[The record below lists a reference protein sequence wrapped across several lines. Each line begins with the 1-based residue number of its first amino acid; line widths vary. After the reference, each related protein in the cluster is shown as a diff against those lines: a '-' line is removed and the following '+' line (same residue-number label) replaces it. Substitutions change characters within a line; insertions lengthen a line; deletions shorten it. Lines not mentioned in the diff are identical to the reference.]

1 MKSAR
6 RIYQP
11 ERHVQGN
18 WLRDVILGGQ
28 DGLVNVLGIVLGVS
42 AANGGN
48 QIIIAASLAAAF
60 AESVSLAA
68 VAYTSALAEKDH
80 YAKELERETYEV
92 ETVSDIERAKLKD
105 IYARR
110 GFSGQILDDIV
121 AHITSD
127 KDLWV
132 KTMMVDEL
140 GLQPVDTNS
149 ILKRSSIVGTAALL
163 ASFVPIFPFIIF
175 SGSTASILAL
185 VISAAILFFVGV
197 YEARSYVGVWWKKG
211 AQMAAI
217 GLGAALVGYLIG
229 KLFSV

>member
-6 RIYQP
+6 QIYQS
-11 ERHVQGN
+11 EQHVAEN
-18 WLRDVILGGQ
+18 SLRDIILGGQ

-60 AESVSLAA
+60 AESVSMAA

-80 YAKELERETYEV
+80 YAKELEREMHEI
-92 ETVSDIERAKLKD
+92 ETVPEIERAELKD

-140 GLQPVDTNS
+140 GLQPVDTKS
-149 ILKRSSIVGTAALL
+149 ILKRSSIVGLAALL
-163 ASFVPIFPFIIF
+163 ASFVPIFPFIVF
-175 SGSTASILAL
+175 SGSSASILAVL
-185 VISAAILFFVGV
+185 VSAAILFFVGV
-197 YEARSYVGVWWKKG
+197 YEAKTYVGVWWKKG
-211 AQMAAI
+211 VQMAVI
-217 GLGAALVGYLIG
+217 GLGAALAGYLIG